1 MAPVL
6 VIAYLATAMVATSPV
21 AVTYQEWIRTY
32 TARGGDAGFHE
43 KDDWLGIAIP
53 GGSRGGVSPGG
64 LLRPKGVEEVRL
76 SGAGVRNAHVVAVL
90 RWPGVRRLYIQNCT
104 GLDDTVFPLFGASA
118 SREIHIYDMP
128 VTAAGVSGLSGSKT
142 IQKINLVTTLNDKFA
157 DLKLTDMAQLESLML
172 LGFRITSVVLSE
184 MPKLESIFD
193 SSDLVP
199 TRLRRVEL
207 SNLPLL
213 PQVNFALAP
222 VDKLVVDQCPALE
235 EILVKKAK
243 LSDDDIAAL
252 IRKNPK
258 LKVVR
263 R

>member
-1 MAPVL
+1 
-6 VIAYLATAMVATSPV
+6 
-21 AVTYQEWIRTY
+21 
-32 TARGGDAGFHE
+32 
-43 KDDWLGIAIP
+43 
-53 GGSRGGVSPGG
+53 
-64 LLRPKGVEEVRL
+64 
-76 SGAGVRNAHVVAVL
+76 
-90 RWPGVRRLYIQNCT
+90 
-104 GLDDTVFPLFGASA
+104 
-118 SREIHIYDMP
+118 
-128 VTAAGVSGLSGSKT
+128 VSGLSGSKT